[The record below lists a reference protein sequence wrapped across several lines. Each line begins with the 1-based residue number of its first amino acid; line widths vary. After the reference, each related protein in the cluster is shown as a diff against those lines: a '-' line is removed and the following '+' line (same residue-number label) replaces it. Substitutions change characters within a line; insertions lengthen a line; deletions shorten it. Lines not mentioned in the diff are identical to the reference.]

1 MIDEG
6 TNLIEVAGKST
17 PYILVTRTFYDNTTF
32 EKKETKQLSPA
43 CLKFATTGSFKTS
56 FRIPFIN

>member
-32 EKKETKQLSPA
+32 EKKETK
-43 CLKFATTGSFKTS
+43 
-56 FRIPFIN
+56 